1 MPGVHVELDESLELL
16 VLLVLFVALE
26 LVALALLARLEL
38 VIELETP
45 VGGEINTV
53 LVKPWEGCTG
63 AELLELVVLEQFDP
77 EESILQV
84 IPSGQYP

>member
-1 MPGVHVELDESLELL
+1 VPGVHVELDESLELL

-63 AELLELVVLEQFDP
+63 VELVVLEQFDP

-84 IPSGQYP
+84 TPSGQYP